1 MEYKDEHNNN
11 NGGKEK
17 LITYTSSY
25 ILLQTILMYKGFL
38 NCIQQIDHFQTKSFL
53 HVPTHH

>member
-1 MEYKDEHNNN
+1 MECKDEHNNN

-17 LITYTSSY
+17 LITYTSFY
-25 ILLQTILMYKGFL
+25 ILLQTILMYEDFL
-38 NCIQQIDHFQTKSFL
+38 HFIQQIDHFQIKSFL